1 MDPISNPTPSNT
13 NDAPQVVG
21 APQIDPSLVIPT
33 APSEPEEPS
42 IVTEPVETFGIP
54 TAPVEPSEPMDVGV
68 PTTTATS
75 EQAMPVAP
83 QPMEVNTTVP
93 VMGDALTMGDAPV
106 SSGPV
111 GGGIV
116 NPASMATPGY
126 MGGIGATDPITMP
139 TPPKAP
145 DPVEE
150 ELKAPLK
157 AAEPVPGSIGSAIS
171 MPAQGAVANQPVDT
185 SMFQKPNTTN
195 VALGGKTTGQAT
207 MAQAP
212 NPAGGKPAKK
222 KTSKTTY
229 ILLGVVGVMVVIALI
244 AVLITQL
251 TS

>member
-1 MDPISNPTPSNT
+1 MDPITNPTPSNT
-13 NDAPQVVG
+13 TDAPQVVG

-33 APSEPEEPS
+33 APNEPNMP
-42 IVTEPVETFGIP
+42 TETFGIP
-54 TAPVEPSEPMDVGV
+54 TAPVEPSEPSEPSEPMND
-68 PTTTATS
+68 AT
-75 EQAMPVAP
+75 
-83 QPMEVNTTVP
+83 VN
-93 VMGDALTMGDAPV
+93 
-106 SSGPV
+106 SGPV

-171 MPAQGAVANQPVDT
+171 MPVQGTATNQPVDT
-185 SMFQKPNTTN
+185 SMFQKSNTTN
-195 VALGGKTTGQAT
+195 AALGGKTTGQA
-207 MAQAP
+207 MIVQAP

-229 ILLGVVGVMVVIALI
+229 ILLGVVGIMVVIALI
-244 AVLITQL
+244 AVLVTQL